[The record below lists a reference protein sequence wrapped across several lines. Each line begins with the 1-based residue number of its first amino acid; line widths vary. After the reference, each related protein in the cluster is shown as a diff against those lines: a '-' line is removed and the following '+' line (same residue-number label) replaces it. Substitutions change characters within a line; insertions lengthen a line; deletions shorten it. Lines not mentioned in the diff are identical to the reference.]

1 MEEVKLKHR
10 EYCWKFGMSVFQED
24 EDKSNKVGTLGTG
37 ENNGNVVI
45 SNTCG
50 VHGYKSKA
58 MSLMRFCHMHILSDS
73 KQKLYKASSFAIK
86 RFPDTFYPCAKIA
99 LAPSKKNMCVCVRVW
114 FWKALLCEVQWS
126 RSKSGHLGC
135 TIPNLATTSLLSSY
149 SCRLMHVTYK
159 NLKDFT
165 VIQLN
170 QRPSIL
176 LWLDETNVVT
186 RHRCILEC

>member
-1 MEEVKLKHR
+1 
-10 EYCWKFGMSVFQED
+10 ED
-24 EDKSNKVGTLGTG
+24 EDKSNNVGTLETG
-37 ENNGNVVI
+37 ENNGNAVI

-50 VHGYKSKA
+50 VHGYCRKG
-58 MSLMRFCHMHILSDS
+58 I
-73 KQKLYKASSFAIK
+73 
-86 RFPDTFYPCAKIA
+86 
-99 LAPSKKNMCVCVRVW
+99 VW
-114 FWKALLCEVQWS
+114 LLCEVKWS
-126 RSKSGHLGC
+126 RSKTGHLGC

-176 LWLDETNVVT
+176 LWLDETNVVA